1 MAESRNKTVDVNIEC
16 DGTACRVIPGAI
28 DVENQNNVKFHNK
41 TAGRI
46 SILFSEE
53 CLFSAEN
60 VKMQID
66 AGKAAGVKVQKVQR
80 GIYPFAV
87 YCETINDFAT
97 GSSMP
102 IIIIKR

>member
-1 MAESRNKTVDVNIEC
+1 MAESTNKTVDVNIEC

-28 DVENQNNVKFHNK
+28 DVENQNNVKFHNL
-41 TAGRI
+41 TAGGV
-46 SILFSEE
+46 SLLFSEE
-53 CLFSAEN
+53 CLFPVA
-60 VKMQID
+60 KMKID
-66 AGKAAGVKVQKVQR
+66 AGKAAGVQVQKVQR

-87 YCETINDFAT
+87 YCETIDDFAT